1 MVLFWA
7 GLLDIMEDPD
17 RFFLYLFDQEI
28 RAGLAVPINIKSVV
42 LERRFAFSVSV
53 RIRASLCVG
62 VFTLTCSY
70 KMKGAKIGVYT

>member
-42 LERRFAFSVSV
+42 LERRKLVCFLCFGSNPGVSV
-53 RIRASLCVG
+53 LVCGGFHAHLFI
-62 VFTLTCSY
+62 
-70 KMKGAKIGVYT
+70 